1 MARHF
6 RGGLAVLGAYTWSE
20 AIGLSSGALG
30 DYTVDAADVFNRKLE
45 RSILSY
51 NFPQFFKTTWIYE
64 LRFGRKRKF
73 DLPRGLDPILG
84 GWNITGN
91 HRIRSGSPLSV
102 GGGGIT
108 NPLGA
113 ARLDLVPGK
122 PIILNSDAPI
132 NFRGRAGGTAYL
144 NREAF
149 ALPPVHPGGRNV
161 ITRLG
166 TLGPILPNVR
176 GPHLTYEDLAIEK
189 TFAFAE
195 MRSFQIR
202 GTFLNPFN
210 RHGRAHPVTNISD
223 PFFGQITGQ
232 GTGPRNIELSAR
244 ITF

>member
-1 MARHF
+1 VTRHF
-6 RGGLAVLGAYTWSE
+6 RSGLAILGAYTWSK
-20 AIGLSSGALG
+20 AIGLSPSALEG
-30 DYTVDAADVFNRKLE
+30 IGAADIFNRKLE

-51 NFPQFFKTTWIYE
+51 HFPQFFKLTWIYE
-64 LRFGRKRKF
+64 LPFGHKRRFG
-73 DLPRGLDPILG
+73 LPKGVDQILG
-84 GWNITGN
+84 GWNLTGN
-91 HRIRSGSPLSV
+91 HQIRSGSPLSV
-102 GGGGIT
+102 GGGGIS

-122 PIILNSDAPI
+122 PIIINSDAPI
-132 NFRGRAGGTAYL
+132 VFRGRAGGTAYL

-149 ALPPVHPGGRNV
+149 TTPPVHPGGRNV

-166 TLGPILPNVR
+166 TLGPILPNIR

-189 TFAFAE
+189 TFPFGEA
-195 MRSFQIR
+195 RSFQIR

-210 RHGRAHPVTNISD
+210 RHGRGNPVTDISN

-244 ITF
+244 FTF